1 VLRHDLGHVMIETV
15 FANYVND
22 KEIKDN
28 SALTID
34 IDDCDCSDCTKIRGP
49 LQQYS
54 TMSISFHREND
65 VITQRLTP
73 IEARKLA
80 RYLKDFADIIDDVSQ
95 FSENQ
100 MNDFV

>member
-1 VLRHDLGHVMIETV
+1 
-15 FANYVND
+15 
-22 KEIKDN
+22 
-28 SALTID
+28 
-34 IDDCDCSDCTKIRGP
+34 
-49 LQQYS
+49 
-54 TMSISFHREND
+54 MSISFHREND